1 MKLSDTCKFHL
12 ISDIC
17 NSLASSDR
25 FENLDSTLCKHLCE
39 LYNARSV
46 IILSVQYN
54 KNDKR
59 TCAYKEVSSWDR
71 RGSFNKNNKERR
83 GFDSLE
89 SQINKE
95 SHLHTLEAG
104 NTLSLPLKNV
114 LVIPVLLGKSLCGLI
129 CLWTEAP
136 LSTSKNEISLI
147 TDVVKKVFELW
158 ASRIN
163 KEHLIKSMTEFM
175 PHPTLGLNEKGEII
189 IWNKAVEN
197 MTLVKAE
204 TVMGKG
210 DHENGVPFYGERRM
224 TVPDLILHPD
234 ADWEKRY
241 VEFRRESDSVF
252 SIAHCPCLPGG
263 GAIITCKTSVL
274 YELNGKIWGAI
285 HTVRDI
291 TRELSIENTLHM
303 TETMNKTITDIV
315 NIGVAIFQDDTLIY
329 HNERLRNLFG
339 FNGKNISK
347 NDFFNMIDQINIE
360 DRGPSINNFN
370 RMFSG
375 RESMRFDFRMMRSN
389 TEKSYRFYVQ
399 PDRIDNHDVLHVIAD
414 DITEEKILAQKAK
427 LNEIKLYHEDRLT
440 ALGTMAAGVAH
451 ELNQPLNSILVT
463 SDSLLYSIENG
474 IPISENELS
483 RCLELIS
490 NQVDRMSNV
499 ILNIRNFSREEKE
512 ILDESVSISEAV
524 ENVLSMIGRQ
534 LEVHGIIIHKNLTPH
549 LLPIKASLNRME
561 QVIMN
566 LINNARQALDEC
578 NKREKNIWISVYQ
591 DSDRIF
597 FQVADN
603 GTGVPENISNKIF
616 DPFFTTKEVGKG
628 TGLGLAITKSIILDL
643 QGTINF
649 KNNDMNGATFEVS
662 FPAKEY

>member
-1 MKLSDTCKFHL
+1 MKLSDTCKFQL
-12 ISDIC
+12 ISNIC

-25 FENLDSTLCKHLCE
+25 FENLDSTLCKHLCK
-39 LYNARSV
+39 LYNALSV

-54 KNDKR
+54 KDKR
-59 TCAYKEVSSWDR
+59 TCAYKEITSWDK
-71 RGSFNKNNKERR
+71 RGAFDKNNKKRK

-95 SHLHTLEAG
+95 SHFHSLEAG

-129 CLWTEAP
+129 CLWTEVP
-136 LSTSKNEISLI
+136 LLASKNEISLI
-147 TDVVKKVFELW
+147 TNVVKQVFELW

-163 KEHLIKSMTEFM
+163 KEYLIKSMTEFM
-175 PHPTLGLNEKGEII
+175 PPTLGLNEKGEII
-189 IWNKAVEN
+189 IWNKAVED

-210 DHENGVPFYGERRM
+210 NHENGVPFYGERRM

-241 VEFRRESDSVF
+241 VEFKRENDSVF

-291 TRELSIENTLHM
+291 TRELSIENSLHM
-303 TETMNKTITDIV
+303 TETMNKTITEIV
-315 NIGVAIFQDDTLIY
+315 NIGVAIFQDDTLVY

-339 FNGKNISK
+339 FRSKNISK

-360 DRGPSINNFN
+360 DRGPSISNFH
-370 RMFSG
+370 RMFNG
-375 RESMRFDFRMMRSN
+375 RESMRFDFRMMSSN

-399 PDRIDNHDVLHVIAD
+399 PDRIDNHNVLHIIAD

-463 SDSLLYSIENG
+463 SDSLLYSIEKG

-512 ILDESVSISEAV
+512 ILDESVSISEAI

-566 LINNARQALDEC
+566 LVNNARQALDEC

-603 GTGVPENISNKIF
+603 GTGIPENISNKIF

-643 QGTINF
+643 NGTINF
-649 KNNDMNGATFEVS
+649 KNNNMNGATFEVS
-662 FPAKEY
+662 FPAKE